1 MYKTGQMK
9 ATPEKV
15 GQMKVKPKRVGQ
27 MEIREQPKVPQFK
40 SEIIQ

>member
-15 GQMKVKPKRVGQ
+15 GQMKIKPKRVGQ
-27 MEIREQPKVPQFK
+27 MEMTEQSKVPQFK
-40 SEIIQ
+40 SEFIQ

>member
-1 MYKTGQMK
+1 MYKTGQTK